1 MLLTV
6 IKKIMGILSDR
17 INRLSESATL
27 EMARKSREL
36 KEQGIDVINLSIGEP
51 DFDTPDD
58 IKAAA
63 HQAIDDNLTHYTP
76 VPGTIELRRAIAK
89 KLKEE
94 NNLNFAPDQIV
105 VSNGAKQSIA
115 NALLCLVNPGDEV
128 IVPSPYW
135 VSYPE
140 MVKLAEGEMVEIKA
154 QIDQDFKVT
163 AEQVEA
169 VITPKSKV
177 FLFSSP
183 CNPSGSVYTHDELKA
198 LAEVFEKHPNI
209 FIISDEIY
217 EYINFNGSHESI
229 AQFESIRDQVIII
242 NGVSKGYA
250 MTGWRIGYMA
260 AIPEIA
266 KACSKLQGQVTS
278 GPSSIS
284 QQASVIAIE
293 KMNAQSKDVLEMLNA
308 FRERRELVL
317 NLLKE
322 IPGVIPNEAS
332 GAFYVFPN
340 ISYYFGKSN
349 GSITIKNDED
359 LCLYLL
365 DKAHIACVAGGAF
378 GNDQCIRLS
387 YATSSDLL
395 KEALHR
401 MKEALS
407 KLK

>member
-322 IPGVIPNEAS
+322 IPGVIPNEAN
-332 GAFYVFPN
+332 GAFYIFPN
-340 ISYYFGKSN
+340 MSYYFGKSN
-349 GSITIKNDED
+349 GSTTIKNDED

-365 DKAHIACVAGGAF
+365 DKAHIACVSGGAF

>member
-266 KACSKLQGQVTS
+266 KACSKLQGQITS

-340 ISYYFGKSN
+340 MSYYFGKSN
-349 GSITIKNDED
+349 GSTTIKNDED

-365 DKAHIACVAGGAF
+365 DKAHIACVSGGAF